1 MRIFASRDFKVA
13 AHVVEGIVLAWWIAI
28 FFSGIFQCDPISKAW
43 LPETRGK
50 CIILKGYFYGNAV
63 PNILTDFIILS
74 LPIRQ
79 VLKLQTDRANKLS
92 ISVIFLLGSFVSFS
106 SIYRFTTLLVFDPL
120 DPTWTLAPSQAWCM
134 IEIST
139 GVVSA
144 CLPTLRPLA
153 VRLATVL
160 GISRSAAR
168 SKPTRPVN
176 LVTFGSGDPRQKRG
190 ESLQHSQ
197 FSRLDDEESDS
208 PERMAGVV
216 SPVKRRDEQQID
228 IEHYGRDPAV
238 HATKPRC
245 SHPNSLLPAMAP
257 EDDYVF
263 TRDFLDNIRIPIQ
276 GADLK
281 VADVGCGTGLPSST
295 QFVGLDISLDAIP
308 PAGVLPPNV
317 AFRVWDMIHDPV
329 PEELVGSFDMINI
342 RLMLYVL
349 QKDDVPAT
357 VNKLMKMLKTG
368 GYLQWM
374 DVDNETV
381 RGEVTKTENTSDNMT
396 QMMKLLDSQGEKMK
410 PKWVPD
416 LAQIF
421 SDSGLVDVD
430 ADVHTSQPL
439 WAYLEHECLL
449 LLPELIARKTQNE
462 QLATEF
468 KRLLPLAEQETR
480 KGAYLAVEKYIV
492 TGKKA

>member
-1 MRIFASRDFKVA
+1 MVVLSTVFVALRFLARRVQRLPIGLDGYFILAGQTTLFVAAGLTYGVIHNGLGTHADTVSKERLTNFLKTLLAFEAVYPTVILFVKLSILEMYMRIFASRDFKVA

-197 FSRLDDEESDS
+197 FSRLDDE
-208 PERMAGVV
+208 
-216 SPVKRRDEQQID
+216 
-228 IEHYGRDPAV
+228 DPAIGW
-238 HATKPRC
+238 
-245 SHPNSLLPAMAP
+245 N
-257 EDDYVF
+257 VF
-263 TRDFLDNIRIPIQ
+263 ICL
-276 GADLK
+276 
-281 VADVGCGTGLPSST
+281 S
-295 QFVGLDISLDAIP
+295 FVECYGNA
-308 PAGVLPPNV
+308 
-317 AFRVWDMIHDPV
+317 R
-329 PEELVGSFDMINI
+329 GSW
-342 RLMLYVL
+342 LSY
-349 QKDDVPAT
+349 
-357 VNKLMKMLKTG
+357 
-368 GYLQWM
+368 
-374 DVDNETV
+374 
-381 RGEVTKTENTSDNMT
+381 
-396 QMMKLLDSQGEKMK
+396 
-410 PKWVPD
+410 
-416 LAQIF
+416 
-421 SDSGLVDVD
+421 
-430 ADVHTSQPL
+430 
-439 WAYLEHECLL
+439 
-449 LLPELIARKTQNE
+449 
-462 QLATEF
+462 
-468 KRLLPLAEQETR
+468 
-480 KGAYLAVEKYIV
+480 
-492 TGKKA
+492 